1 MQNYKNDKCSL
12 SGKKGTIKMILL
24 IKNGHVINPAT
35 ETDEVADI
43 LAEDGKVVK
52 MEKNIKAKADRVI
65 DAKGCYVMP
74 GFIDMHVHFR
84 DPGFTYK
91 EDLQTGSAAAA
102 AGGFT
107 TVVCMANTKPVVDSV
122 DIYKEIEDRCE
133 QLPIKVWQAAA
144 VSKGF
149 EGKELTDMDAL
160 YEAGV
165 RGFTDDGIPLM
176 DEKLV
181 EEAMKK
187 AKELDVPI
195 SLHEEDPA
203 YIKQPGVNQGKVSE
217 QLNYG
222 GASYL
227 AEAVMVKR
235 DCELAVK
242 TGAKVDIQHISS
254 GVAVDYVEEAKEK
267 GANVYAEASPHH
279 FTLTEEAVLK
289 YGTLARMNPP
299 LRTEEDRQ
307 RIIKG
312 LQEGTI
318 EIIATDHAPHSKE
331 EKDKPLDQAPS
342 GITGIETSLALGVTE
357 LVEKGYL
364 SMMQLLEKMTINPAK
379 LYNMEQ
385 GRLQEGK
392 PADVVLF
399 DPEEEWEVKEYKS
412 KATNSPFTGWKL
424 KGKVKYTICDGKII
438 EL

>member
-1 MQNYKNDKCSL
+1 
-12 SGKKGTIKMILL
+12 MIVEAEMIL
-24 IKNGHVINPAT
+24 IKNARVMDPESGFDQVT
-35 ETDEVADI
+35 DI
-43 LAEDGKVVK
+43 LLDGKRIRQIGKVDDVSGI
-52 MEKNIKAKADRVI
+52 EQVI
-65 DAKGCYVMP
+65 DASGMIAAP
-74 GFIDMHVHFR
+74 GLIDVHVHFR

-254 GVAVDYVEEAKEK
+254 GVAVDYVKEAKET

>member
-1 MQNYKNDKCSL
+1 M
-12 SGKKGTIKMILL
+12 L
-24 IKNGHVINPAT
+24 IKNGFLIDPASDT
-35 ETDEVADI
+35 ERLVDLRITDGLIQTLADAGT
-43 LAEDGKVVK
+43 LTPENGED
-52 MEKNIKAKADRVI
+52 EL
-65 DAKGCYVMP
+65 DAAGLMISP
-74 GFIDMHVHFR
+74 GLVDTHIHFR

-91 EDLQTGSAAAA
+91 EDLHTGSLAAA

-107 TVVCMANTKPVVDSV
+107 SVICMANTSPVIDSV
-122 DIYKEIEDRCE
+122 PVLKELMEREALEDIHIF
-133 QLPIKVWQAAA
+133 QAAA
-144 VSKGF
+144 VSYGLKG
-149 EGKELTDMDAL
+149 EEMTSMKELAA
-160 YEAGV
+160 AGAC
-165 RGFTDDGIPLM
+165 GFTDDGIPLKNAAFLYKAM
-176 DEKLV
+176 
-181 EEAMKK
+181 EEAK
-187 AKELDVPI
+187 ALDLPI

-254 GVAVDYVEEAKEK
+254 GVAVDYVKEAKEK

>member
-1 MQNYKNDKCSL
+1 M
-12 SGKKGTIKMILL
+12 MIL
-24 IKNGHVINPAT
+24 IKQARVMDPESGFDQV
-35 ETDEVADI
+35 TDIVLDGNKI
-43 LAEDGKVVK
+43 KSIGKVQK
-52 MEKNIKAKADRVI
+52 DDCFDRII
-65 DAKGCYVMP
+65 DGSGLIAAP
-74 GFIDMHVHFR
+74 GLIDVHVHFR

-91 EDLQTGSAAAA
+91 EDLTTGAAAAA

-107 TVVCMANTKPVVDSV
+107 TVVCMANTKPVVDTV
-122 DIYKEIEDRCE
+122 EIYKEIEGRCKK
-133 QLPIKVWQAAA
+133 LPIKVLQAAA

-149 EGKELTDMDAL
+149 EGKQLTDMDAL
-160 YEAGV
+160 YQAGV

-176 DEKLV
+176 DADLV
-181 EEAMKK
+181 KK
-187 AKELDVPI
+187 AMEKARELNVPI

-203 YIKQPGVNQGKVSE
+203 YIKQPGVNQGKVSQ

-235 DCELAVK
+235 DCQLALE
-242 TGAKVDIQHISS
+242 TGATIDIQHISS
-254 GVAVDYVEEAKEK
+254 GQAVDYVKEAKEK
-267 GANVYAEASPHH
+267 GAHVVAEASPHH

-331 EKDKPLDQAPS
+331 EKEKPLSEAPS
-342 GITGIETSLALGVTE
+342 GITGLETSLGLGVTE
-357 LVEKGYL
+357 LVGNGYL
-364 SMMQLLEKMTINPAK
+364 TMMQLLEKMTVNPAK
-379 LYNMEQ
+379 LYHLPQ

-392 PADVVLF
+392 PADLVLF
-399 DPEEEWEVKEYKS
+399 DPEEEWKVKQYKS
-412 KATNSPFTGWKL
+412 KASNSPFTGWKL
-424 KGKVKYTICDGKII
+424 KGKVKYTICDGRIVN
-438 EL
+438 

>member
-1 MQNYKNDKCSL
+1 M
-12 SGKKGTIKMILL
+12 LL
-24 IKNGHVINPAT
+24 IKNG
-35 ETDEVADI
+35 
-43 LAEDGKVVK
+43 
-52 MEKNIKAKADRVI
+52 RVI
-65 DAKGCYVMP
+65 DPAGKKERNADIVVKDGKIEKIYPEGTLPPEAEAAADQVLDAKGLVVAP
-74 GFIDMHVHFR
+74 GLVDVHVHFR
-84 DPGFTYK
+84 DPGLTYK
-91 EDLQTGSAAAA
+91 EDIHTGAAAA
-102 AGGFT
+102 AKGGFT

-181 EEAMKK
+181 EEAKKK

-254 GVAVDYVEEAKEK
+254 GVAVDYVKEAKEK

-364 SMMQLLEKMTINPAK
+364 SMMQLLEKMTVNPAK

>member
-1 MQNYKNDKCSL
+1 M
-12 SGKKGTIKMILL
+12 L
-24 IKNGHVINPAT
+24 IKNGFLIDPASDT
-35 ETDEVADI
+35 ERLVDLRITDGLIQTLADAGILTPENGEDELDVAGLI
-43 LAEDGKVVK
+43 
-52 MEKNIKAKADRVI
+52 IS
-65 DAKGCYVMP
+65 P
-74 GFIDMHVHFR
+74 GLVDTHIHFR

-91 EDLQTGSAAAA
+91 EDLHTGSLAAA

-107 TVVCMANTKPVVDSV
+107 SVICMANTSPVIDSV
-122 DIYKEIEDRCE
+122 PVLKELMEREALEDIHIF
-133 QLPIKVWQAAA
+133 QAAA
-144 VSKGF
+144 VSCGLKG
-149 EGKELTDMDAL
+149 EEMTSMKELAA
-160 YEAGV
+160 AGAC
-165 RGFTDDGIPLM
+165 GFTDDGIPLKNAAFLYKAM
-176 DEKLV
+176 
-181 EEAMKK
+181 EEAK
-187 AKELDVPI
+187 ALDLPI

-412 KATNSPFTGWKL
+412 KAMNSPFTGWKL